1 MWIDPEIGTCLRE
14 PATRPQAGRSA
25 RAPAGSPPVDAVD
38 EVSKLGC
45 TQTEHLGGLCHADA
59 IVLELLQV
67 LEVVTHRLNLLNDP
81 VTIRRNRPGFGRRG
95 LPPAR

>member
-1 MWIDPEIGTCLRE
+1 MPRRRHRPIWQRVWIDPPSRRGSHGLY
-14 PATRPQAGRSA
+14 AG
-25 RAPAGSPPVDAVD
+25 DAVD